1 MGNASGRELSQAER
15 GRRPT
20 DKEMLVLFKM
30 QRALFRRLV
39 ASPQHLQ
46 LLQRYWTASFR
57 RKSQMPAFVLV
68 SDLWLEAGFADPN
81 PAADLNPTGELG
93 LQCLVFFVET
103 YPAETAM
110 MRRGRGGY
118 PFAQAA
124 IALLRS
130 LCLTLHLMDATH
142 NPGPFPV
149 TETLFWKLFE
159 GDVGFYQLFALAF
172 LTFEEH
178 FCEEVASN
186 PWMRDVDVCSTAVVE
201 KLVAAV
207 ELRLTNALKRAPIK
221 LADIQDLC
229 RNGRHI
235 VEKSDESCAD
245 ILGSSGSSLNGS
257 NQSSVSCWNQHHTS
271 GRKSLR
277 HVGKTWGKEDQKKTE
292 KHDKKTKG
300 PSPPGGYRL
309 RPRMPEIKHPSSDSS
324 QSSGAN
330 SDADSPR
337 YLQALKREDL
347 EDAVD
352 EKDDDVDRGDQTAS
366 EPTNDLFAG
375 LVTKTS
381 TSFASSMRKEDSDV
395 KAKLP
400 LARSC

>member
-1 MGNASGRELSQAER
+1 MGNANGRELSQAER

-39 ASPQHLQ
+39 ASPEHLQ

-57 RKSQMPAFVLV
+57 RKPQMPAFVLV

-124 IALLRS
+124 VAILRS

-149 TETLFWKLFE
+149 TAALFWKLFE
-159 GDVGFYQLFALAF
+159 RDVGFYQLFALAF

-178 FCEEVASN
+178 FCEEVACN
-186 PWMRDVDVCSTAVVE
+186 PWMRDAEVCSITVVD

-229 RNGRHI
+229 SNGRHI
-235 VEKSDESCAD
+235 VEKTDESCAD
-245 ILGSSGSSLNGS
+245 MLGSSGLSANGS
-257 NQSSVSCWNQHHTS
+257 DQSSVSRWSQHHTS
-271 GRKSLR
+271 GRKNIR
-277 HVGKTWGKEDQKKTE
+277 QVGRSWGKENQKETQKQQKKTT
-292 KHDKKTKG
+292 DA
-300 PSPPGGYRL
+300 SSSGGYRL
-309 RPRMPEIKHPSSDSS
+309 RPRMPEIKRPSSDSS
-324 QSSGAN
+324 QASGAS

-337 YLQALKREDL
+337 YSRTLKREDL

-352 EKDDDVDRGDQTAS
+352 EEEDAGSPDQAAA
-366 EPTNDLFAG
+366 EPTEDLFAG
-375 LVTKTS
+375 LVTKTM
-381 TSFASSMRKEDSDV
+381 TSLASSMRKEHNEV
-395 KAKLP
+395 PVHLP